1 MWKHFFR
8 SCISR
13 KSLIPSERSVFRGL
27 LSHPWFRKFENIT
40 PGWKSFGQTPKTF
53 TGDKEILAR
62 PRKSGLVK
70 ILYWDWNHLR
80 GERVYTS
87 TLGQE
92 NLRQKDRHS
101 LVSEKTLTKY
111 CFRCCIPG
119 NLRFHQRVRSF
130 LGLVS
135 HPWFSKFANVK
146 KFYRIRS

>member
-70 ILYWDWNHLR
+70 MRLKSFKRRKSIHFNTGTR
-80 GERVYTS
+80 KPQAER
-87 TLGQE
+87 QA
-92 NLRQKDRHS
+92 
-101 LVSEKTLTKY
+101 
-111 CFRCCIPG
+111 FA
-119 NLRFHQRVRSF
+119 RVRKDVDEILFQKLYPWKSMIC
-130 LGLVS
+130 LVS
-135 HPWFSKFANVK
+135 HPWFSKFANIK